1 MPDDGRLWRL
11 FTQDEAMD
19 KRRKELMKEAEER
32 KAEAAALK
40 EQERAERGDDDEE
53 EEEEVRHAAEFSLP
67 LYISGLAACISA
79 SPTRVLRVPLSYLR
93 VPQKHHYPVIGIF
106 WSCKF
111 FETISV
117 YSRTF
122 LRVFVVLLIQST

>member
-1 MPDDGRLWRL
+1 MPDDGLLHL

-53 EEEEVRHAAEFSLP
+53 EEEEVRDARVFPPSLYFRV
-67 LYISGLAACISA
+67 LACISA
-79 SPTRVLRVPLSYLR
+79 SPARFLRVPLPYLR
-93 VPQKHHYPVIGIF
+93 VPPKHHYPVIGIF
-106 WSCKF
+106 LSCKIL
-111 FETISV
+111 ETISIC
-117 YSRTF
+117 SRTF